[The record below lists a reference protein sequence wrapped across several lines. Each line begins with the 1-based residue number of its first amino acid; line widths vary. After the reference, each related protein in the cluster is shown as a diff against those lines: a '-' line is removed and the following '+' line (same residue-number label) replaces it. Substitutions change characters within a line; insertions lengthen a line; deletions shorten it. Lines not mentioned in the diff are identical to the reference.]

1 MCVNLSKIFSMNSL
15 LMANKGKSQRVIGV
29 FSLKGMK
36 GESAIK
42 IKHLETGVLDEGQ
55 SIKDTKIHKYDIA
68 EHIVAEIYACNITDF
83 SLMSS
88 RKQPMLYTTIAMV
101 KPFKMAILC
110 TITLYFTIEDEI
122 KSREQF
128 LKSKLYGK
136 FSLEITMQGVS
147 KPLDH
152 EIPTFPGNDKLVE
165 LIEGLTKNESMV
177 SILKEIANI
186 EEAKIS
192 SKYVEDFDYF
202 TLPKNII
209 SLKDIKLDDDDY
221 DSISDDESNQDEMD
235 SIEL

>member
-1 MCVNLSKIFSMNSL
+1 
-15 LMANKGKSQRVIGV
+15 MANKGKSQRVIGI
-29 FSLKGMK
+29 FSLKGIK

-42 IKHLETGVLDEGQ
+42 IKHLETGTLEDGQ
-55 SIKDTKIHKYDIA
+55 SIKDTKIHKYEIA
-68 EHIVAEIYACNITDF
+68 PHIVAEIYACNITDY

-110 TITLYFTIEDEI
+110 TITLYFTIEDEV

-152 EIPTFPGNDKLVE
+152 EISTFPGNEKLVE
-165 LIEGLTKNESMV
+165 LLEGLTTNESMV
-177 SILKEIANI
+177 TILQEIANV

-209 SLKDIKLDDDDY
+209 SLRDVKLDDDDY
-221 DSISDDESNQDEMD
+221 DSLSDDDSYESEQNEPD
-235 SIEL
+235 SIEV